1 MEVNIEEVVSTVR
14 AVDGDALLTPQTLRK
29 IVSVVLQAVNEQ
41 DSHRKRVSAE
51 QRITPGVSAEQGAEH
66 K

>member
-14 AVDGDALLTPQTLRK
+14 AVDGDALLTPQSLRK

-41 DSHRKRVSAE
+41 DSHRERVRAE
-51 QRITPGVSAEQGAEH
+51 QRISPGVRAEQTED

>member
-29 IVSVVLQAVNEQ
+29 IVSVVLHAVNEQ
-41 DSHRKRVSAE
+41 DAHRKRVSAE